1 MRAFIDILLPQTCL
15 GCKTE
20 GFFLCKICQ
29 EGIDEYP
36 YFTCPICKQRRV
48 DGRLERKCGRE
59 SGLTRFV
66 GAPLPYSDELVKKTI
81 HAFKYQ
87 YAKEIA
93 HALSQILCRFL
104 DKNNFPDHIAST
116 KTRMLLTPVPLSDFR
131 ERERGFNQ
139 ASEIARL
146 ISPHFDIPL
155 AEKLLRKDA
164 YTRPQADIHD
174 KETRA
179 ANIAGAFAVAHP
191 EEVKGK
197 VILLLDDVYTT
208 GATMRECAT
217 VLRGAGA
224 AEVWGLT
231 VARGE

>member
-1 MRAFIDILLPQTCL
+1 MGAFIDILLPQTCL

-20 GFFLCKICQ
+20 GFFLCTTCQ
-29 EGIDEYP
+29 GNIKEYK
-36 YFTCPICKQRRV
+36 YFACPICKQRRV
-48 DGRLERKCGRE
+48 EGRLERECRRV

-66 GAPLPYSDELVKKTI
+66 GAPLPYSHELVKKTI

-93 HALSQILCRFL
+93 RPLSATLCRFL
-104 DKNNFPDHIAST
+104 DKNNFLDHIAST
-116 KTRMLLTPVPLSDFR
+116 KTRILVAPVPLSDFR

-139 ASEIARL
+139 ATQIARL
-146 ISPHFDIPL
+146 ISAHFDIPL

-164 YTRPQADIHD
+164 YTRPQADIHG

-179 ANIAGAFAVAHP
+179 ANIAGAFSVRHP
-191 EEVKGK
+191 DEVRGK
-197 VILLLDDVYTT
+197 VIILLDDVYTT

-217 VLRGAGA
+217 VLRDAGA
-224 AEVWGLT
+224 REVWGVT

>member
-1 MRAFIDILLPQTCL
+1 MRAFVDILLPQTCL

-29 EGIDEYP
+29 EGINEYL
-36 YFTCPICKQRRV
+36 YFACPICKQRRV
-48 DGRLERKCGRE
+48 EGRLEHECRRV

-66 GAPLPYSDELVKKTI
+66 GAPLPYSHELVKKAI
-81 HAFKYQ
+81 HVFKYQ

-93 HALSQILCRFL
+93 RPLSQILCRFL
-104 DKNNFPDHIAST
+104 DRNSFPDHIASY
-116 KTRMLLTPVPLSDFR
+116 KTRMLLAPVPLFDFR

-139 ASEIARL
+139 ATEIARL

-155 AEKLLRKDA
+155 AEKLLRKDT
-164 YTRPQADIHD
+164 YTRPQADIKD

-179 ANIAGAFAVAHP
+179 ANIAGAFSVRHP
-191 EEVKGK
+191 AEASGK

-224 AEVWGLT
+224 AEVWGMT
-231 VARGE
+231 VAK